1 MHHRELVRLAPR
13 EAVHDVECKIEFV
26 LVVELQPLQRAVFLF
41 HAVDELVAEQLLLR
55 RLLERPRPDG
65 QILLLLGARHDHREE
80 HTVLPVDGDHAVR
93 CGALVEDAVAL
104 VEDFLVFADAHAER
118 PLHDEVKFLSGMRRG
133 VDGLALQLLGIL
145 IGDPIRRRQLLPE
158 HCRHVLNGDAVLAG
172 RYRAH
177 APARHRVARELGAL
191 AFEQIGQLHAERQR
205 TLVHE
210 RKREIDRAL
219 LIAVILLDADL
230 GLLGHLRLGVADDL
244 AHFADSLCDLH
255 QRIGGRLLGLH
266 HHSGF
271 LLC

>member
-1 MHHRELVRLAPR
+1 MHHRELVRLTPCN
-13 EAVHDVECKIEFV
+13 AVHNVKGKVKLV
-26 LVVELQPLQRAVFLF
+26 LVVELDPLQRAVFLF
-41 HAVDELVAEQLLLR
+41 HAVDKLVAEQLLLR
-55 RLLERPRPDG
+55 RFLQRPG
-65 QILLLLGARHDHREE
+65 AHGEFLLLFAARHDHGEE
-80 HTVLPVDGDHAVR
+80 HTVLPIHGDHAVR
-93 CGALVEDAVAL
+93 RGALVEDAVAL
-104 VEDFLVFADAHAER
+104 VEDFLVFADAHTER
-118 PLHDEVKFLSGMRRG
+118 PLHDEVKFLAGVRRG

-145 IGDPIRRRQLLPE
+145 IGDPIRRRQLLAE

-172 RYRAH
+172 RHRAH

-205 TLVHE
+205 ALVHE

-244 AHFADSLCDLH
+244 AHFADALGNLH
-255 QRIGGRLLGLH
+255 QRIGGRLFGLH